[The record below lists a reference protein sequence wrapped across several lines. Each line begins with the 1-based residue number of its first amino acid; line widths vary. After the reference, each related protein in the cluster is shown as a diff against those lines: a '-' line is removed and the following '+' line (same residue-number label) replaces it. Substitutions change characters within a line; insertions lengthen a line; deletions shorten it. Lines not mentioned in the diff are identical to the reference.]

1 MSKRPLLSVVLGTL
15 ALFSLSFVFCW
26 IQMARLSE
34 RLVAEQQSDQLNIL
48 RSLVEEAR
56 WRALAQAEF
65 VASMPEVQQ
74 ALKDRDRTEL
84 ARLVGPIIEVQRRKY
99 GISAASFFS
108 RDNIALL
115 RLEAPEAYGDSVSGY
130 ARRIVDTNRSGEPR
144 AEPGFDR
151 QGPSIYGDVPV
162 LYRGEQQG
170 TFELGLSTTEL
181 VNRLHTSYGLEA
193 GALFDRQMLE
203 QVATLERW
211 DTSVENMAGPYV
223 RVSATDWPLI
233 RDLLSQWQGEFLRE
247 PQTFTAISQEQEC
260 IVTVLPLLN
269 TSGAAI
275 GQLVG
280 VKKLPPYRILTRNAA
295 IVAGVAC
302 LLALILNCLLLQ
314 VVLRGVLIW
323 PARVVAERLQ
333 ALADGGDPPP
343 AGDLR
348 RHSPVLNSLYAAYE
362 SMLERFPR
370 GRRDQ

>member
-1 MSKRPLLSVVLGTL
+1 MLRRPLLSVVLGTT
-15 ALFSLSFVFCW
+15 ALFTLSFIFCW
-26 IQMARLSE
+26 IQVASLSS

-48 RSLVEEAR
+48 RSLLEEAR

-74 ALKDRDRTEL
+74 AMRERDRARLT
-84 ARLVGPIIEVQRRKY
+84 RLVGPILEVQRRKY
-99 GISAASFFS
+99 GISAASFFT

-115 RLEAPEAYGDSVSGY
+115 RVEAPEAYGDSVSGH
-130 ARRIVDTNRSGEPR
+130 ARRVVDTNRSGEPR
-144 AEPGFDR
+144 AGPGFDR
-151 QGPSIYGDVPV
+151 QGPSIYGDAPV
-162 LYRGEQQG
+162 VFQGEQQG
-170 TFELGLSTTEL
+170 TFELGLSAAEL

-223 RVSATDWPLI
+223 RVAATDWPLI
-233 RDLLSQWQGEFLRE
+233 RDLLSQWHGEFLRE
-247 PQTFTAISQEQEC
+247 PQAFTATSQEQEC

-269 TSGAAI
+269 TAGAAV

-280 VKKLPPYRILTRNAA
+280 VKKLPPYRVQTRNAA

-314 VVLRGVLIW
+314 VVLRGVLLW

-348 RHSPVLNSLYAAYE
+348 RHSPVLDPLYSAYE
-362 SMLERFPR
+362 AVLERFPR
-370 GRRDQ
+370 KRES